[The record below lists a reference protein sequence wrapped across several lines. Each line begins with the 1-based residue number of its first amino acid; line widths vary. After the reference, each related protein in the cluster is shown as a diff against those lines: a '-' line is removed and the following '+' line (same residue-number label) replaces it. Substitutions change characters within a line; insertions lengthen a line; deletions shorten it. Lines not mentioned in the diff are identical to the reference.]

1 MTRPLVAEIR
11 TDALAANLR
20 VVRGLA
26 PRAKVWAVVKAHGY
40 GHGLDAVV
48 RGLAEADGLAVVE
61 FEAADRLRALGY
73 VGPLLMLEGGFA
85 PCDMVQAAEQ
95 QLSLVV
101 HTAEQLDWLE
111 SSRLADR
118 APSVWIK
125 VDTGMHRLGFDPE
138 SLGPVLERVQRLL
151 ADRKISAVGWMTHFA
166 NADLPDGAS
175 QALRCFEHVRALHP
189 VGRHWPVS
197 VSNSAAVIERL
208 AERSDWVRPGIML
221 YGASP
226 FADRDASALGLRAA
240 MRLHSRI
247 ISRRQLAR
255 GEAVGYG
262 STFVAPQPMSIGV
275 VACGYADGY
284 PRHAPTG
291 TPIMVEG
298 VRSRIV
304 GRVSM
309 DMITVDL
316 DPIPQA
322 VCGSA
327 VELWGDAVPVDE
339 VARAAGTIAYEL
351 LCAIAPRVARRC
363 V

>member
-1 MTRPLVAEIR
+1 MTRPLFAEIR

-85 PCDMVQAAEQ
+85 PCDMLQAAEQ

-111 SSRLADR
+111 SSPLADR

-175 QALRCFEHVRALHP
+175 QALR
-189 VGRHWPVS
+189 
-197 VSNSAAVIERL
+197 
-208 AERSDWVRPGIML
+208 PGIML

-240 MRLHSRI
+240 MCLHSRL
-247 ISRRQLAR
+247 ISRRHLAR
-255 GEAVGYG
+255 GESVGYG

-291 TPIMVEG
+291 TPIVVEG
-298 VRSRIV
+298 VRSRII

-316 DPIPQA
+316 DPVPQA
-322 VCGSA
+322 MCGSA
-327 VELWGDAVPVDE
+327 VELWGDALPVDE

-351 LCAIAPRVARRC
+351 LCAIAPRVARRW